1 MDLKSGYP
9 FWAIKNGLMTAFPPL
24 TDDVRCDVAIVGGG
38 ITGALIADEFS
49 QHGHAVVVLEQR
61 DVGWGSSAASTALL
75 QYEIDTHMT
84 ALAQRYG
91 EADAVLAYRACLDAI
106 PQLQAVATEL
116 GDVDFATTHSLYY
129 ASKRG
134 HAKDLREEFAL
145 RRAHGL
151 PVEFLEAAAVRE
163 RFGIAAPCAIVSS
176 VAARVD
182 PYRMACRLLTRLVER
197 GGHVSDR
204 TTMDRMELGEH
215 GVTLHTSR
223 GACVR
228 ADHVVLAAGYA
239 GQRYLKRRVARTRSS
254 YAFITDPIDA
264 DTLGPFASTMVWESA
279 RPYLYLRK
287 HRRRPPARRRR
298 RRRDRPSGAPRS
310 PGRDQGAELEQE
322 GPASAARH
330 RGAPLLRVGRHLRR
344 DRRRPALL
352 RPPRR
357 ARPARALRDGLRR
370 QRDHLQHARRRTPA
384 RAGRAARAP
393 ARAVVRVRSHR
404 MTAACRYSRGM
415 CAAIVGSI
423 IATHGSSH
431 QPAMIT
437 SSTTASSATCS
448 RGSSRGKFDSCGV
461 RHGPRTIPVNLALR
475 AAVLK
480 R

>member
-197 GGHVSDR
+197 GGHVYDR

-264 DTLGPFASTMVWESA
+264 DTLGPFVSTMVWESA
-279 RPYLYLRK
+279 RPYLYLRSTGDG
-287 HRRRPPARRRR
+287 RLLVGGDDDAIDLPA
-298 RRRDRPSGAPRS
+298 
-310 PGRDQGAELEQE
+310 
-322 GPASAARH
+322 
-330 RGAPLLRVGRHLRR
+330 RR
-344 DRRRPALL
+344 DRRVETKARSLNKKAQRLLPDIAVRPCFAW
-352 RPPRR
+352 
-357 ARPARALRDGLRR
+357 AGTFAETEDGLPFFGP
-370 QRDHLQHARRRTPA
+370 HAE
-384 RAGRAARAP
+384 
-393 ARAVVRVRSHR
+393 
-404 MTAACRYSRGM
+404 
-415 CAAIVGSI
+415 
-423 IATHGSSH
+423 
-431 QPAMIT
+431 
-437 SSTTASSATCS
+437 
-448 RGSSRGKFDSCGV
+448 
-461 RHGPRTIPVNLALR
+461 HGPRVHFAMAYGGNGITYSMLGAELLR
-475 AAVLK
+475 ALVERRAHPLA
-480 R
+480 RLFAFDRIA